1 MLGSRK
7 LLLVVPSLGAGGAE
21 RICVLLAQGLQRLG
35 HQVSVVTIFGSDS
48 DFFALPEGVL
58 RVALDLGSDTSGIVA
73 KLSHN
78 RRRVA
83 AVRRQIC
90 EQRPDAVISF
100 LSTANVL
107 ALLASVG
114 LRVPVVVTEHADP
127 RRQPL
132 PRAWRLLR
140 RACYPRAAALVS
152 VSRGVDEG
160 FCWLAPQR
168 RAIIANPICWHD
180 IQSAAGDAPAISGPR
195 TVIGMGRLEGEKGFD
210 LLLAA
215 FARLPEELSDW
226 RLTILGEG
234 SQRSALESLAG
245 NLGLG
250 GRVQLPGALRDPFPA
265 LKYAGLFVL
274 PSRYEGFGNA
284 LVEAMACGLPV
295 VAADCDSGPREIIR
309 PGIDGLLVP
318 PEDASAL
325 AAAMAGVMADAERRA
340 QLGAAA
346 RQASR
351 RFDLEPVIKHW
362 QDLLQRLTADCPSG
376 LQPTA

>member
-1 MLGSRK
+1 MPHRRLK

-21 RICVLLAQGLQRLG
+21 RICVLLAQGLQRLE
-35 HQVSVVTIFGSDS
+35 HQVSVVTIFGSGS
-48 DFFALPEGVL
+48 DFFALPDGVP
-58 RVALDLGSDTSGIVA
+58 RIALDLGSDTSGIVA

-83 AVRRQIC
+83 AVRRQLR

-107 ALLASVG
+107 ALLAAVG
-114 LRVPVVVTEHADP
+114 LRVPVIVTEHADP

-132 PRAWRLLR
+132 PRAWRILR
-140 RACYPRAAALVS
+140 RACYPCAAALVS

-180 IQSAAGDAPAISGPR
+180 IQAAEGDASAISGPR

-215 FARLPEELSDW
+215 FARLPQELADW

-234 SQRSALESLAG
+234 SQRSQLEALAS

-250 GRVQLPGALRDPFPA
+250 GRVQFPGALRDPFPI
-265 LKYAGLFVL
+265 LKCAGLFVL

-284 LVEAMACGLPV
+284 LVEAMACGLPA
-295 VAADCDSGPREIIR
+295 VAADCHSGPREIIH

-318 PEDASAL
+318 PEDVPAL
-325 AAAMAGVMADAERRA
+325 AAAMAGLMVDAERRA
-340 QLGAAA
+340 QLGGAA
-346 RQASR
+346 RQAAR
-351 RFDLEPVIKHW
+351 RFDLETIMEQW
-362 QDLLQRLTADCPSG
+362 QSLLERVTA
-376 LQPTA
+376 A